1 MSPTLV
7 FNEDG
12 SLMMAVGSP
21 GGSRIIGYVAKTLV
35 GVIDW
40 RLSIQEAINL
50 PNFLSRNRGLEIEKN
65 SRLEALRPDMEAL
78 GHKVKTFKLH
88 SGLQGIRVTPRGL
101 EGGADRRREGIA
113 LGD

>member
-12 SLMMAVGSP
+12 TLMMVVGSP
-21 GGSRIIGYVAKTLV
+21 GGSRIIGYVTKVLI

-40 RLSIQEAINL
+40 GLSMQDAIDL
-50 PNFLSRNRGLEIEKN
+50 PNFLNRNRGIEIEKG
-65 SRLEALRPDMEAL
+65 SHLEGLRSELEVL
-78 GHKVKTFKLH
+78 GHKVKSFKSR
-88 SGLQGIRVTPRGL
+88 SGLQGIRVTPKGL
-101 EGGADRRREGIA
+101 EGGADKRREGIA

>member
-21 GGSRIIGYVAKTLV
+21 GGSRIIGYVTKTLV

-40 RLSIQEAINL
+40 GLSIQEAIDL
-50 PNFLSRNRGLEIEKN
+50 PNFLSRNRGLEIEKG
-65 SRLEALRPDMEAL
+65 SRLEALRPGLETL
-78 GHKVKTFKLH
+78 GHKVKAFKWH
-88 SGLQGIRVTPRGL
+88 SGLHGIRVTPKGL
-101 EGGADRRREGIA
+101 EGGADKRREGIA